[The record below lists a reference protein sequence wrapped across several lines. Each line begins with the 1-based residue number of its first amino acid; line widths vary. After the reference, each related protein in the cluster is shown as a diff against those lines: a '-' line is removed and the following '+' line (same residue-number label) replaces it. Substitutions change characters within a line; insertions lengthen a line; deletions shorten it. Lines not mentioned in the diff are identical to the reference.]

1 MPLGRIPHQGGIVIT
16 VHKLNGDE
24 MVLNAEL
31 IEMVEC
37 TPDTLITLLDRRR
50 FMVCES
56 VDEIVSA
63 VVDYRRS
70 IMGVQITAPFAAAG
84 SFD

>member
-1 MPLGRIPHQGGIVIT
+1 VIT
-16 VHKLNGDE
+16 VHKLSGDE

-31 IEMVEC
+31 IETVEC

-50 FMVCES
+50 FMVSES

-70 IMGVQITAPFAAAG
+70 IMGVQITAPFASAG

>member
-1 MPLGRIPHQGGIVIT
+1 VIT

-31 IEMVEC
+31 IETIEC

-50 FMVCES
+50 FMVSES
-56 VDEIVSA
+56 VDDVVSA
-63 VVDYRRS
+63 VIGYRRS
-70 IMGVQITAPFAAAG
+70 IMGVQMTAPFAAAG